1 MVISYRNQAGGVVCE
16 VLTFDGPLVIQG
28 HGTYPAQA
36 PVGLEE

>member
-1 MVISYRNQAGGVVCE
+1 VVINYRNQVGGVVCE